1 MSDINLSV
9 SPSGGNNDH
18 IRGEKCQFSHLFWI
32 EPRVEHDENDYVGM
46 NMMTMILSRML
57 VMFMVA
63 VSEIHCIERLNIT
76 L

>member
-32 EPRVEHDENDYVGM
+32 EPRVEHDDYVGM